1 MFEADSKAGLYTAE
15 NMKAI
20 CRLEDRLVKPFM
32 SSRHQEKCRMMS
44 LPFYIAGTS
53 GKNSCYDITEDDLS
67 KFSSLLTKC
76 FPQYTN
82 RYLKDPNNYI
92 AAMKSG
98 NIPDCMKHAAMLNA
112 YLLLTDT
119 GFINNSTQGIG
130 KLTYTAMHFYPV
142 LNGSEALNFFKT
154 VIDKKDTSEGDV
166 KIIGFHYNDNAKFD
180 LFQSYFIGDIWL
192 FGLAMGLILIIM
204 LVYLYSFTL
213 MFMTLLN
220 VVFSFITAFCLYHL
234 VFQINFFPFINLL
247 GGLILIA
254 IGADDVFIFYDTW
267 QQVKAKDSSQPL
279 ASIITQTFN
288 HAALSIFVTSL
299 TTSAAFFAN
308 IVSNITA
315 IKCFG
320 LFAGIAVLAN
330 FFFMVTWAPAVITA
344 MEKYRKLDSL
354 ESILIL
360 PYACVF
366 MTPLMILFRLIDM
379 GIEQLCSISGMR
391 RQFSKG
397 ASIIF
402 GKFFPAVIDKAWPL
416 WLLVFSGIGIGG
428 MIAVFYSPKLK
439 LPSSKDFQLFP
450 SSQAMEKFD
459 QNLKSH
465 FRYVLEAE
473 AKAYED
479 LDIGF
484 VWGVKPIDNGN
495 LFDPNAEVSLMH
507 DDSFNLTSKDAQIWL
522 ADFCKDLVK
531 QSFVNPHYPAAMC
544 MYPSYEKLIQDS
556 CGTGAGNLPDKV
568 DQVCCNITDHSF
580 PTDAITYQQCLP
592 SLMSALTLQ
601 TLGRPIVDP
610 NTNLP
615 TAYLLRIVSNQGFE
629 TSYEKMDAFKS
640 AIDGFL
646 SKKLKSA
653 PPGLKNGWASVF
665 NQDLSFYDLQKAIAN
680 GTYYSIL
687 LSLSVAFLVMLFT
700 SLNVLITIYA
710 LITITLA
717 IAATIACLVFM
728 GWELNIVES
737 VTISLAVGLSIDF
750 TIHYGVAYRL
760 SKEKLPRL
768 RVRESFQ
775 RVGSAV
781 VMAALTTFLAGSAIM
796 PSRII
801 AYRKLGIF
809 LMLVMMF
816 SWLYAT
822 FFFQSLCKLAGP
834 KGKFCQI
841 PLPWKSRRR
850 VRYET
855 ELEPQSNMGAT
866 LMLRSDSEDS
876 NLVTF

>member
-1 MFEADSKAGLYTAE
+1 MFGADSKAGLYTVE
-15 NMKAI
+15 SMKAI
-20 CRLEDRLVKPFM
+20 CALEDRLVTPFI
-32 SSRHQEKCRMMS
+32 SSRLQEKCRMMS
-44 LPFYIAGTS
+44 LPFYIAYMS
-53 GKNSCYDITEDDLS
+53 GKNSCSNITQDDMLKFKARMIKCWPLYADGTLKNPGNYQKGIASGNFSECYD
-67 KFSSLLTKC
+67 K
-76 FPQYTN
+76 
-82 RYLKDPNNYI
+82 
-92 AAMKSG
+92 AAMF
-98 NIPDCMKHAAMLNA
+98 HVFFF
-112 YLLLTDT
+112 LTDI
-119 GFINNSTQGIG
+119 GFINNSTHGVG
-130 KLTYTAMHFYPV
+130 KLSYTTMHFFDQQISG
-142 LNGSEALNFFKT
+142 NEALEYFKT
-154 VIDKKDTSEGDV
+154 SIDKMDLSAGDV
-166 KIIGFHYNDNAKFD
+166 KVIGFHYNDGVKFD
-180 LFQSYFIGDIWL
+180 LFSSYFIGDIWL
-192 FGLAMGLILIIM
+192 FALAMGLILVIM

-213 MFMTLLN
+213 MFMTVLN
-220 VVFSFITAFCLYHL
+220 VAFSFITAFCLYHL
-234 VFQINFFPFINLL
+234 VFQISFFPFINLL

-267 QQVKAKDSSQPL
+267 QQVKAKDSSMPL
-279 ASIITQTFN
+279 GSLITQTFN

-299 TTSAAFFAN
+299 TTSAAFLAN
-308 IVSNITA
+308 FVSNITA

-330 FFFMVTWAPAVITA
+330 FFFMVTWTPSVVTA
-344 MEKYRKLDSL
+344 MEKYRKWGWNSA
-354 ESILIL
+354 LIV
-360 PYACVF
+360 AFAGIF
-366 MTPLMILFRLIDM
+366 MTPLMVIFRLFDM
-379 GIEQLCSISGMR
+379 GIELLCSMSGVR
-391 RQFSKG
+391 RHLSRG
-397 ASIIF
+397 ADKIF
-402 GKFFPAVIDKAWPL
+402 GKFFPAVIDKAWPV
-416 WLLVFSGIGIGG
+416 WLLLFSGIGIGG

-450 SSQAMEKFD
+450 DSQPMEKFD
-459 QNLKSH
+459 QKLKTH

-473 AKAYED
+473 EKAAQDME
-479 LDIGF
+479 IGF
-484 VWGVKPIDNGN
+484 VWGVKPKDNGD
-495 LFDPNAEVSLMH
+495 LFDPRAKVTLVH
-507 DDSFNLTSKDAQIWL
+507 DNSFNMTSNLAQKWME
-522 ADFCKDLVK
+522 DFCKDLVK
-531 QSFVNPHYPAAMC
+531 QSFVSPHYPADMC
-544 MYPSYEKLIQDS
+544 MYPTYEKEIKAS
-556 CGTGAGNLPDKV
+556 CGNHTGILRDKV
-568 DQVCCNITDHSF
+568 DRVCCNIDSF
-580 PTDAITYQQCLP
+580 PTNASNYEKCLP
-592 SLMSALTLQ
+592 SLMYLSVQ
-601 TLGRPIVDP
+601 TLGRPLVDQK
-610 NTNLP
+610 TNLP
-615 TAYLLRIVSNQGFE
+615 SAYLLRIVSNQRFE
-629 TSYEKMDAFKS
+629 TSFEKMDDFKS

-646 SKKLKSA
+646 SKWLAKA
-653 PPGLKNGWASVF
+653 PPGLRNGWAGIF
-665 NQDLSFYDLQKAIAN
+665 YEELNFYDLQKAIAN

-809 LMLVMMF
+809 LMLVMTF

-841 PLPWKSRRR
+841 PLPWRSRRR